1 MKKIIVCV
9 VSILSLCSV
18 YAQTN
23 VSGGIYQNTTW
34 TAANSPYIVTG
45 SIVVFPGNTLNI
57 QPGVEIK
64 IDNQVNS
71 LF

>member
-45 SIVVFPGNTLNI
+45 SIVVFPPL
-57 QPGVEIK
+57 
-64 IDNQVNS
+64 S
-71 LF
+71 